1 MKTIRAFFDSMTGR
15 VFLILVLGI
24 GVAGSS
30 ALFLTDAWRRADLDR
45 ARLERAVDR
54 MQGFVTLIG
63 RADETARAELL
74 QRGSEGVR
82 VASADAAVKAPD
94 PRLEKLLNTQLT
106 GAAVSKLSSADP
118 AVCFASRPRG
128 PGGGPGGRDG
138 GRGPQFGDARSPGGP
153 GRSFGGDGRG
163 RQTRPPGCW
172 VMDLALAQGGSLR
185 LTLDIP
191 PSPVSDSRAFDP
203 VFLTVLT
210 AASALLAFVLAA
222 MTGSPL
228 RNLAEAARNLGR
240 DLNREPLAETGPRE
254 VRAAAQAFNA
264 MQLRL
269 RQNMAERTQM
279 LAAITHDLQTPLTRL
294 RLRLEKV
301 KDEALRDQLIGD
313 LVAMQGLIREGLDLA
328 RSADRDEPTVTL
340 DLDSLLES
348 IIEDEASAGREVT
361 FVQRCGRDVAVQT
374 GALKRCL
381 LNLIDNAVVYGHK
394 AEVSAAPEGEN
405 IVIRIRDQGP
415 GIPADKLEAVFE
427 PLVRLEGSRSRETG
441 GSGLGLSIARRL
453 AEKNGGTLV
462 LTNHPYGGC
471 EAVLTLPGQ
480 LR

>member
-1 MKTIRAFFDSMTGR
+1 
-15 VFLILVLGI
+15 
-24 GVAGSS
+24 
-30 ALFLTDAWRRADLDR
+30 
-45 ARLERAVDR
+45 
-54 MQGFVTLIG
+54 
-63 RADETARAELL
+63 
-74 QRGSEGVR
+74 
-82 VASADAAVKAPD
+82 
-94 PRLEKLLNTQLT
+94 
-106 GAAVSKLSSADP
+106 
-118 AVCFASRPRG
+118 
-128 PGGGPGGRDG
+128 
-138 GRGPQFGDARSPGGP
+138 
-153 GRSFGGDGRG
+153 
-163 RQTRPPGCW
+163 
-172 VMDLALAQGGSLR
+172 
-185 LTLDIP
+185 
-191 PSPVSDSRAFDP
+191 
-203 VFLTVLT
+203 
-210 AASALLAFVLAA
+210 

-313 LVAMQGLIREGLDLA
+313 LTATQALIREGLDLA

-348 IIEDEASAGREVT
+348 IIEDEASAGRDVT

-374 GALKRCL
+374 QALKRCL
-381 LNLIDNAVVYGHK
+381 LNLIDNAVVYGNK
-394 AEVSAAPEGEN
+394 AEVSAAPEGQN

-415 GIPADKLEAVFE
+415 GIPPDQLEAVFE

-471 EAVLTLPGQ
+471 EAVLTLPGT
-480 LR
+480 

>member
-1 MKTIRAFFDSMTGR
+1 MKAIRAFFESMTGR

-45 ARLERAVDR
+45 ARLERAIDR

-63 RADETARAELL
+63 RADETQRVELL

-82 VASADAAVKAPD
+82 VAAIDAATKAPD
-94 PRLEKLLNTQLT
+94 PRLEKLLNTQLI
-106 GAAVSKLSSADP
+106 GGSVSKLASADP

-128 PGGGPGGRDG
+128 PGGGPGG
-138 GRGPQFGDARSPGGP
+138 GRGPQLGDARGPGGGS
-153 GRSFGGDGRG
+153 GRGFGGDGRG

-172 VMDLALAQGGSLR
+172 VMDLALARGGTLH

-191 PSPVSDSRAFDP
+191 PSPISDSRAFDP
-203 VFLTVLT
+203 VFLAVLT

-313 LVAMQGLIREGLDLA
+313 LTATQALIREGLDLA

-348 IIEDEASAGREVT
+348 IIEDEASAGRDVT

-374 GALKRCL
+374 QALKRCL
-381 LNLIDNAVVYGHK
+381 LNLIDNAVVYGNK
-394 AEVSAAPEGEN
+394 AEVSAAPEGQN

-415 GIPADKLEAVFE
+415 GIPPDQLEAVFE

-471 EAVLTLPGQ
+471 EAVLTLPGT
-480 LR
+480 